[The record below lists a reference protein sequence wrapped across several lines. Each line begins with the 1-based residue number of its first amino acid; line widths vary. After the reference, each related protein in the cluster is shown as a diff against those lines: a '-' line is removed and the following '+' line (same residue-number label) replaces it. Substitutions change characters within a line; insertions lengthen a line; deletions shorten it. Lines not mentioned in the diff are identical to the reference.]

1 MRPQG
6 YIRVDLAAA
15 LIDGGGTSRDLMQRT
30 GWSRYLT
37 MRTLDSMVTAGDVRK
52 TRYVRVPGCKR
63 PVPWYERAVR
73 DEDMAG
79 DGEPIVDLIAAWARL
94 PVQAQQGTAM

>member
-1 MRPQG
+1 MRPQS

-15 LIDGGGTSRDLMQRT
+15 LIDGGGTSRDLVQRT

-52 TRYVRVPGCKR
+52 ARYVRVPGCKR

-73 DEDMAG
+73 PADTARAS
-79 DGEPIVDLIAAWARL
+79 EPMVDLISAWARPLGL
-94 PVQAQQGTAM
+94 PERVVAM